1 MRPVKLGQLDGD
13 EWVIESGLKE
23 GERVIVDGV
32 QKASPGAPVKPVV
45 AK

>member
-1 MRPVKLGQLDGD
+1 VRPVKIWQLDGD
-13 EWVIESGLKE
+13 ERVIEIGLAP

-32 QKASPGAPVKPVV
+32 QKASPGATVKPVV